1 MKRLFILLTTLIATV
16 TATAQQIPQDRLLD
30 GFARMYA
37 NSLQEKVY
45 VMTDKPYYSAG
56 ERIWLRGWVVDAV
69 SHTGQTPT
77 NYLYVDLIDA
87 GDNLVQ
93 RIKIKRDSTG
103 FSNAI
108 DLPSDIKAGSYS
120 LVAFTQWQTNWSEDF
135 FFRRRIEIGNS
146 IDDVVSH
153 EVSYVLGEDS
163 TATAL
168 VRFYGF
174 DGPYAGYRVQCT
186 EKREDKRDRNFT
198 LRTDSYGQ
206 VRVEY
211 TPIEGAVGE
220 IDMLLEVPNR
230 NFKTTVLLPDVN
242 NSIYVDFMP
251 EGGDLIAGTTQ
262 RVAFKAIGADGYG
275 RDVVGVV
282 RDASGVEVCPF
293 VAQHRGMGVFE
304 FAPKAGTI
312 YYAEVEHN
320 GRKLHYAM
328 PAVKSDGCALRAE
341 HEGDKW
347 ECEVLSSSEFDRST
361 LGALV
366 HSRGALVYMVN
377 DVTGRFSIPENV
389 LLEGISQV
397 AIYDRMTGTIY
408 SERLLFRHPSEQF
421 VVQTAT
427 DRPVTRKRQKVTL
440 DIKVANTSGITIKG
454 DYAAAVTD
462 RRMVRRNGTDEN
474 VVTSLLL
481 TSDLGGF
488 VEAPADYFGVAR
500 EHTDLLM
507 MTQGWRRFDIGEVV
521 RDSMALPKV
530 GFEQTQAI
538 EGRVFNAFN
547 REPKGAQL
555 VLHNSYTK
563 AFEKFELGNER
574 NGKFRIE
581 GLDYPDSTI
590 YTVSALNRYGQNMVL
605 SAKLNEH
612 KLPFPRAKI
621 FTRIKEGK
629 IEQYIPEEYLNS
641 NKEKFYQEGGMRVI
655 DIDEIVVTTKPLES
669 SVFKGVIPT
678 HVIFAEKYA
687 KHYHTALDLATKIP
701 GIRMEGDRI
710 GHMVSRGRAIT
721 MNQILAGAPLSALNP
736 RTLVPPIIY
745 VDDMPTPMSELL
757 QIPSTDVISV
767 SFFPASRAGIYGPN
781 QIQRGVLYFK
791 LVPNHLRKHRKDP
804 SISAIRPLG
813 YKPAVEYY
821 QPKYD
826 VPNQPDL
833 RTTVAWVPAVQ
844 FDDEGRA
851 TIEFYTADRTT
862 DYDVVVEGITDD
874 GRPCSVQAVV
884 ERKEAAR

>member
-282 RDASGVEVCPF
+282 RDASGAEVCPF

-328 PAVKSDGCALRAE
+328 PAVKNVGCALRAE

-421 VVQTAT
+421 VVQTET

-440 DIKVANTSGITIKG
+440 DIKVANTSGQIVSG
-454 DYAAAVTD
+454 DYAVAVTD

-521 RDSMALPKV
+521 RDS
-530 GFEQTQAI
+530 
-538 EGRVFNAFN
+538 
-547 REPKGAQL
+547 
-555 VLHNSYTK
+555 
-563 AFEKFELGNER
+563 
-574 NGKFRIE
+574 
-581 GLDYPDSTI
+581 
-590 YTVSALNRYGQNMVL
+590 
-605 SAKLNEH
+605 
-612 KLPFPRAKI
+612 
-621 FTRIKEGK
+621 
-629 IEQYIPEEYLNS
+629 
-641 NKEKFYQEGGMRVI
+641 I
-655 DIDEIVVTTKPLES
+655 DRKSVV
-669 SVFKGVIPT
+669 
-678 HVIFAEKYA
+678 
-687 KHYHTALDLATKIP
+687 
-701 GIRMEGDRI
+701 
-710 GHMVSRGRAIT
+710 
-721 MNQILAGAPLSALNP
+721 
-736 RTLVPPIIY
+736 
-745 VDDMPTPMSELL
+745 
-757 QIPSTDVISV
+757 
-767 SFFPASRAGIYGPN
+767 
-781 QIQRGVLYFK
+781 
-791 LVPNHLRKHRKDP
+791 
-804 SISAIRPLG
+804 
-813 YKPAVEYY
+813 
-821 QPKYD
+821 
-826 VPNQPDL
+826 
-833 RTTVAWVPAVQ
+833 
-844 FDDEGRA
+844 
-851 TIEFYTADRTT
+851 
-862 DYDVVVEGITDD
+862 
-874 GRPCSVQAVV
+874 
-884 ERKEAAR
+884 

>member
-1 MKRLFILLTTLIATV
+1 MKRLFILLITLIAAA

-56 ERIWLRGWVVDAV
+56 ERIWIRGWVVDAV

-93 RIKIKRDSTG
+93 RIKIKRDSIG

-282 RDASGVEVCPF
+282 RDASGAEVCPF

-328 PAVKSDGCALRAE
+328 PAVKNVGCALRAE

-421 VVQTAT
+421 VVQTET

-440 DIKVANTSGITIKG
+440 DIKVVNGSGQVVSG
-454 DYAAAVTD
+454 DYAVAVTD
-462 RRMVRRNGTDEN
+462 KRMVCRESSDEN

-488 VEAPADYFGVAR
+488 VEAPAEYFDEAR

-521 RDSMALPKV
+521 RDSMALPTI
-530 GFEQTQAI
+530 GFEQTPMI
-538 EGRVFNAFN
+538 EGRVTNALN
-547 REPKGAQL
+547 REPRGAQL
-555 VLHNSYTK
+555 VVHDSYTK
-563 AFEKFELGNER
+563 LFQHFELGDDR

-581 GLDYPDSTI
+581 GLDFPDSTVF
-590 YTVSALNRYGQNMVL
+590 TVSALNRKGQDNVL
-605 SAKLNEH
+605 GVEFVPTR
-612 KLPFPRAKI
+612 LPFPKAQILARLKDG
-621 FTRIKEGK
+621 RIE
-629 IEQYIPEEYLNS
+629 EYVPSEYLNT
-641 NKEKFYQEGGMRVI
+641 NKEKYYQEGGMRVI
-655 DIDEIVVTTKPLES
+655 DIEEIVVRAKPLES
-669 SVFKGVIPT
+669 SVFKGVIPIHELPVAKFAKT
-678 HVIFAEKYA
+678 HT
-687 KHYHTALDLATKIP
+687 TAWDLALKLHGVFAMPDGTFVTREK
-701 GIRMEGDRI
+701 
-710 GHMVSRGRAIT
+710 RGALTIT
-721 MNQILAGAPLSALNP
+721 EVLESEEVNLSPAKNVVP
-736 RTLVPPIIY
+736 RIY
-745 VDDMPTPMSELL
+745 VDDLETPIEELL
-757 QIPSTDVISV
+757 QIPSEDVVSV
-767 SFFPASRAGIYGPN
+767 SLVQSTNFGSSERWSD
-781 QIQRGVLYFK
+781 RGVCP
-791 LVPNHLRKHRKDP
+791 V
-804 SISAIRPLG
+804 
-813 YKPAVEYY
+813 
-821 QPKYD
+821 
-826 VPNQPDL
+826 
-833 RTTVAWVPAVQ
+833 
-844 FDDEGRA
+844 
-851 TIEFYTADRTT
+851 
-862 DYDVVVEGITDD
+862 
-874 GRPCSVQAVV
+874 
-884 ERKEAAR
+884 

>member
-153 EVSYVLGEDS
+153 EVSYVMGEDS

-282 RDASGVEVCPF
+282 RDASGAEVCPF

-421 VVQTAT
+421 VVQTET

-488 VEAPADYFGVAR
+488 VESPADYFGVAR

-521 RDSMALPKV
+521 RDSMALPTV

-555 VLHNSYTK
+555 VVHDNYTK
-563 AFEKFELGNER
+563 LFQHFELGDER

-581 GLDYPDSTI
+581 GLNFPDSTVF
-590 YTVSALNRYGQNMVL
+590 TVSALNRKGQDNVL
-605 SAKLNEH
+605 GVEFVPTR
-612 KLPFPRAKI
+612 LPFPKAQILARLKDG
-621 FTRIKEGK
+621 RIE
-629 IEQYIPEEYLNS
+629 EYVPSEYLNT
-641 NKEKFYQEGGMRVI
+641 NKEKYYQEGGMRVI
-655 DIDEIVVTTKPLES
+655 DIEEIVIRAKPLES
-669 SVFKGVIPT
+669 SVFKGVIPIHELPVAKFAKT
-678 HVIFAEKYA
+678 HT
-687 KHYHTALDLATKIP
+687 TAWDLALKLHGVFAMPDGTFVTREK
-701 GIRMEGDRI
+701 
-710 GHMVSRGRAIT
+710 RGAIT
-721 MNQILAGAPLSALNP
+721 MTEILESEDVNLSPAKNVVP
-736 RTLVPPIIY
+736 RIY
-745 VDDMPTPMSELL
+745 VDDLETPIEELL
-757 QIPSTDVISV
+757 QIPSEDVVSV
-767 SFFPASRAGIYGPN
+767 SLVPSYRAGLYGPDDLP
-781 QIQRGVLYFK
+781 QALIFYK
-791 LVPNHLRKHRKDP
+791 LKPDHLRKYRKNASVN
-804 SISAIRPLG
+804 SIAPLG
-813 YKPAVEYY
+813 YKQAVEYY

-884 ERKEAAR
+884 ERKEADR

>member
-282 RDASGVEVCPF
+282 RDASGAEVCPF

-328 PAVKSDGCALRAE
+328 PAVKSVGCALRAE

-421 VVQTAT
+421 VVQTET

-440 DIKVANTSGITIKG
+440 DIKVTNTSGITIKG

-488 VEAPADYFGVAR
+488 VESPADYFGVAR

-521 RDSMALPKV
+521 RDSMALPMV

-555 VLHNSYTK
+555 VVHDNYTK
-563 AFEKFELGNER
+563 LFQHFELGDER

-590 YTVSALNRYGQNMVL
+590 FTVSALNRKGQDNVL
-605 SAKLNEH
+605 GVEFVPTR
-612 KLPFPRAKI
+612 LPFPKAQILARLKD
-621 FTRIKEGK
+621 GK
-629 IEQYIPEEYLNS
+629 IEEYIPSEYLNT
-641 NKEKFYQEGGMRVI
+641 NKEKYYQEGGMRVI
-655 DIDEIVVTTKPLES
+655 DIEEIVVRAKPLES

-678 HVIFAEKYA
+678 HELPVAKFAKT
-687 KHYHTALDLATKIP
+687 HTTAWDLALKLHGVFAMPDGTFVTREK
-701 GIRMEGDRI
+701 
-710 GHMVSRGRAIT
+710 RGALTIT
-721 MNQILAGAPLSALNP
+721 EVLEREEVNLSPAKNVVP
-736 RTLVPPIIY
+736 RIY
-745 VDDMPTPMSELL
+745 VDDLETPIEELL
-757 QIPSTDVISV
+757 QIPSEDVVSV
-767 SFFPASRAGIYGPN
+767 SLVPSYRAGLYGPDDLP
-781 QIQRGVLYFK
+781 QALIFYK
-791 LVPNHLRKHRKDP
+791 LKPDHLRKYRKNA
-804 SISAIRPLG
+804 SINSIAPLG
-813 YKPAVEYY
+813 YKQAVEFY

-851 TIEFYTADRTT
+851 TIEFYTADRAT

-884 ERKEAAR
+884 ERKDADR

>member
-1 MKRLFILLTTLIATV
+1 MKRLFILLTTLMATV

-56 ERIWLRGWVVDAV
+56 ERIWIRGWVVDAV

-282 RDASGVEVCPF
+282 REASGAEVCPF

-320 GRKLHYAM
+320 GRKVHYAM
-328 PAVKSDGCALRAE
+328 PAVKGDGCALRAE

-421 VVQTAT
+421 VVQTET

-440 DIKVANTSGITIKG
+440 DIKVANASGITIKG

-488 VEAPADYFGVAR
+488 VESPADYFGVAR

-507 MTQGWRRFDIGEVV
+507 MTQGWRRFVIGEVV
-521 RDSMALPKV
+521 CDSMALPTV

-555 VLHNSYTK
+555 VVHDSYTK
-563 AFEKFELGNER
+563 LFQHFELGDER

-581 GLDYPDSTI
+581 GLDFPDSTVF
-590 YTVSALNRYGQNMVL
+590 TVSALNRKGQDNVL
-605 SAKLNEH
+605 GVEFVPTR
-612 KLPFPRAKI
+612 LPFPKAQILARLKD
-621 FTRIKEGK
+621 GK
-629 IEQYIPEEYLNS
+629 IEEYIPSEYLNT
-641 NKEKFYQEGGMRVI
+641 NKEKYYQEGGMRVI
-655 DIDEIVVTTKPLES
+655 DIEEIVVKAKPLES
-669 SVFKGVIPT
+669 SVFKGVIPIHELPVAKFAKT
-678 HVIFAEKYA
+678 HT
-687 KHYHTALDLATKIP
+687 TAWDLALKLHGVFAMPDGTFVTREK
-701 GIRMEGDRI
+701 
-710 GHMVSRGRAIT
+710 RGALTIT
-721 MNQILAGAPLSALNP
+721 EVLESEEVNLSPAKNVVP
-736 RTLVPPIIY
+736 RIY
-745 VDDMPTPMSELL
+745 VDDLETPIEELL
-757 QIPSTDVISV
+757 QIPSEDVVSV
-767 SFFPASRAGIYGPN
+767 SLVPSYRAGLYGPDDLP
-781 QIQRGVLYFK
+781 QALIFYK
-791 LVPNHLRKHRKDP
+791 LKPDHLRKYRKNA
-804 SISAIRPLG
+804 SINSIAPLG
-813 YKPAVEYY
+813 YKPAVEFY

>member
-1 MKRLFILLTTLIATV
+1 MKRLFILLITLITV
-16 TATAQQIPQDRLLD
+16 ATATAQHTPQDRLLD

-45 VMTDKPYYSAG
+45 LMTDKPYYSAG
-56 ERIWLRGWVVDAV
+56 ERIWIRGWVVDAV

-186 EKREDKRDRNFT
+186 EKREGKRDRNFT

-282 RDASGVEVCPF
+282 REASGVEVCPF

-421 VVQTAT
+421 VVQTET

-440 DIKVANTSGITIKG
+440 DIKVVNTSGITIKG

-488 VEAPADYFGVAR
+488 VESPAEYFDEAR

-521 RDSMALPKV
+521 RDSMALPII
-530 GFEQTQAI
+530 GFEQTQVI
-538 EGRVFNAFN
+538 EGRVSNALN
-547 REPKGAQL
+547 REPRGAQL
-555 VLHNSYTK
+555 VVHDSYTK
-563 AFEKFELGNER
+563 LFQHFELGDDR

-581 GLDYPDSTI
+581 GLDFPDSTVF
-590 YTVSALNRYGQNMVL
+590 TVSALNRKGQDNVL
-605 SAKLNEH
+605 GVELMTPR
-612 KLPFPRAKI
+612 LPFPKAQILARLKD
-621 FTRIKEGK
+621 GK
-629 IEQYIPEEYLNS
+629 IEEYIPSEYLNT
-641 NKEKFYQEGGMRVI
+641 NKEKYYQEGGMRVI
-655 DIDEIVVTTKPLES
+655 DIEEIVVTAKPLES
-669 SVFKGVIPT
+669 SVFKGVIPIHELPVAKFAKT
-678 HVIFAEKYA
+678 HT
-687 KHYHTALDLATKIP
+687 TAWDLALKLHGVFAMPDGTFVTREK
-701 GIRMEGDRI
+701 
-710 GHMVSRGRAIT
+710 RGAIT
-721 MNQILAGAPLSALNP
+721 MTEILESEDVNLSPAKNV
-736 RTLVPPIIY
+736 VPKIY
-745 VDDMPTPMSELL
+745 VDDLETPIEELL
-757 QIPSTDVISV
+757 QIPSEDVVSV
-767 SFFPASRAGIYGPN
+767 SLVPSYRAGLYGPDDLP
-781 QIQRGVLYFK
+781 QALIFYK
-791 LVPNHLRKHRKDP
+791 LKPDHLRKYRKNA
-804 SISAIRPLG
+804 SISSAAPLG
-813 YKPAVEYY
+813 YKQAVEFY

-851 TIEFYTADRTT
+851 TIEFYTADRAT

-884 ERKEAAR
+884 ERKEADR

>member
-282 RDASGVEVCPF
+282 RDASGAEVCPF

-328 PAVKSDGCALRAE
+328 PAVKSVGCALRAE

-389 LLEGISQV
+389 MLEGISQV

-421 VVQTAT
+421 VVQTET

-488 VEAPADYFGVAR
+488 VESPADYFGVAR

-521 RDSMALPKV
+521 RDSMALPTV

-555 VLHNSYTK
+555 VVHDNYTK
-563 AFEKFELGNER
+563 LFQHFELGDER

-581 GLDYPDSTI
+581 GLDFPDSTVF
-590 YTVSALNRYGQNMVL
+590 TVSALNRKGQDNVL
-605 SAKLNEH
+605 GVEFVPTR
-612 KLPFPRAKI
+612 LPFPKAQILARLKDG
-621 FTRIKEGK
+621 RIE
-629 IEQYIPEEYLNS
+629 EYVPSEYLNT
-641 NKEKFYQEGGMRVI
+641 NKEKYYQEGGMRVI
-655 DIDEIVVTTKPLES
+655 DIEEIVVRAKPLES
-669 SVFKGVIPT
+669 SVFKGVIPIHELPVAKFAKT
-678 HVIFAEKYA
+678 HT
-687 KHYHTALDLATKIP
+687 TAWDLALKLHGVFAMPDGTFVTREK
-701 GIRMEGDRI
+701 
-710 GHMVSRGRAIT
+710 RGALT
-721 MNQILAGAPLSALNP
+721 MTEILESEDVNLSPAKNVVP
-736 RTLVPPIIY
+736 RIY
-745 VDDMPTPMSELL
+745 VDDLETPIEELL
-757 QIPSTDVISV
+757 QIPSEDVVSV
-767 SFFPASRAGIYGPN
+767 SLVPSYRAGLYGPDDLP
-781 QIQRGVLYFK
+781 QALIFYK
-791 LVPNHLRKHRKDP
+791 LKPDHLRKYRKNASVN
-804 SISAIRPLG
+804 SIAPLG
-813 YKPAVEYY
+813 YKQAVEFY

-862 DYDVVVEGITDD
+862 DYDVVVEGITED

>member
-282 RDASGVEVCPF
+282 RDASGAEVCPF

-304 FAPKAGTI
+304 FTPKAGTI

-328 PAVKSDGCALRAE
+328 PAVKNVGCALRAE

-421 VVQTAT
+421 VVQTET

-440 DIKVANTSGITIKG
+440 DIKVANVSGITIKG
-454 DYAAAVTD
+454 DYAVAVTD
-462 RRMVRRNGTDEN
+462 KRMVRRNGTDEN

-481 TSDLGGF
+481 TSDLSGF

-521 RDSMALPKV
+521 RDSIALPTV

-590 YTVSALNRYGQNMVL
+590 FTVSALNRKGQDNVL
-605 SAKLNEH
+605 GVEFVPTR
-612 KLPFPRAKI
+612 LPFPKAQILARLKD
-621 FTRIKEGK
+621 GK
-629 IEQYIPEEYLNS
+629 IEEYIPSEYLNT
-641 NKEKFYQEGGMRVI
+641 NKEKYYQEGGMRVI
-655 DIDEIVVTTKPLES
+655 DIEEIVVRAKPLES

-678 HVIFAEKYA
+678 HELPVAKFAKT
-687 KHYHTALDLATKIP
+687 HTTAWDLALKLHGVFAMPDGTFVTREK
-701 GIRMEGDRI
+701 
-710 GHMVSRGRAIT
+710 RGALTIT
-721 MNQILAGAPLSALNP
+721 EVLESEEVNLSPAKNVVP
-736 RTLVPPIIY
+736 RIY
-745 VDDMPTPMSELL
+745 VDDLETPIEDLL
-757 QIPSTDVISV
+757 NIPSEDVVSV
-767 SFFPASRAGIYGPN
+767 SLVPSYRAGLYGPDDLP
-781 QIQRGVLYFK
+781 QALIFYK
-791 LVPNHLRKHRKDP
+791 LKPDHLRKYRKNASVN
-804 SISAIRPLG
+804 SIAPLG

-884 ERKEAAR
+884 ERKDAAR

>member
-1 MKRLFILLTTLIATV
+1 MKRLFILLITLITAA

-56 ERIWLRGWVVDAV
+56 ERIWIRGWVVDAV

-146 IDDVVSH
+146 IDDVVMH

-282 RDASGVEVCPF
+282 REASGAEVCPF

-304 FAPKAGTI
+304 FTPKAGTI

-328 PAVKSDGCALRAE
+328 PAVKSVGCALRAE

-421 VVQTAT
+421 VVQTET

-440 DIKVANTSGITIKG
+440 DIKVVNDLGQAVSG
-454 DYAAAVTD
+454 DYAVAITD
-462 RRMVRRNGTDEN
+462 KRMVRRNGTDEN

-488 VEAPADYFGVAR
+488 VESPADYFGVAR

-521 RDSMALPKV
+521 RDSMALPTV
-530 GFEQTQAI
+530 SFEQTQTI
-538 EGRVFNAFN
+538 EGRVSNALN
-547 REPKGAQL
+547 REPRGAQL
-555 VLHNSYTK
+555 VVHDSYTK
-563 AFEKFELGNER
+563 LFQHFELGDDR

-581 GLDYPDSTI
+581 GLDFPDSTVF
-590 YTVSALNRYGQNMVL
+590 TVSALNRKGQDNVL
-605 SAKLNEH
+605 GVELMTPR
-612 KLPFPRAKI
+612 LPFPKAQILARLKD
-621 FTRIKEGK
+621 GK
-629 IEQYIPEEYLNS
+629 IEEYIPSEYLNT
-641 NKEKFYQEGGMRVI
+641 NKEKYYQEGGMRVI
-655 DIDEIVVTTKPLES
+655 DIEEIVVTAKPLES
-669 SVFKGVIPT
+669 SVFKGVIPIHELPVAKFAKT
-678 HVIFAEKYA
+678 HT
-687 KHYHTALDLATKIP
+687 TAWDLALKLHGVFAMPDGTFVTREK
-701 GIRMEGDRI
+701 
-710 GHMVSRGRAIT
+710 RGAIT
-721 MNQILAGAPLSALNP
+721 MTEILESEDVNLSPAKNV
-736 RTLVPPIIY
+736 VPKIY
-745 VDDMPTPMSELL
+745 VDDLETPIEELL
-757 QIPSTDVISV
+757 QIPSEDVVSV
-767 SFFPASRAGIYGPN
+767 SLVPSYRAGLYGPDDLP
-781 QIQRGVLYFK
+781 QALIFYK
-791 LVPNHLRKHRKDP
+791 LKPDHLRKYRKNASVN
-804 SISAIRPLG
+804 SIAPLG
-813 YKPAVEYY
+813 YKQAVEYY
-821 QPKYD
+821 QPKYE

-844 FDDEGRA
+844 FDEEGRA
-851 TIEFYTADRTT
+851 TIEFYTADRTI

-884 ERKEAAR
+884 ERKEADR

>member
-282 RDASGVEVCPF
+282 REASGAEVCPF

-377 DVTGRFSIPENV
+377 DVTGRFSIPEKV

-421 VVQTAT
+421 VVQTET

-488 VEAPADYFGVAR
+488 VEAPADYFGEAR
-500 EHTDLLM
+500 EHIDLLM

-521 RDSMALPKV
+521 RDSMALPTV

-555 VLHNSYTK
+555 VVHDNYTK
-563 AFEKFELGNER
+563 LFQHFELGDER

-581 GLDYPDSTI
+581 GLDFPDSTVF
-590 YTVSALNRYGQNMVL
+590 TVSALNRKGQDNVL
-605 SAKLNEH
+605 GVEFVPTR
-612 KLPFPRAKI
+612 LPFPKAQILARLKD
-621 FTRIKEGK
+621 GK
-629 IEQYIPEEYLNS
+629 IEEYIPSEYLNT
-641 NKEKFYQEGGMRVI
+641 NKEKYYQEGGMRVI
-655 DIDEIVVTTKPLES
+655 DIEEIVVRAKPLES

-678 HVIFAEKYA
+678 HELPVAKFV
-687 KHYHTALDLATKIP
+687 KHYHTAWDLAFKLHGVVTTAD
-701 GIRMEGDRI
+701 GMFATRE
-710 GHMVSRGRAIT
+710 RAPAVT
-721 MNQILAGAPLSALNP
+721 LSSAMNGGNLRSYVYSVP
-736 RTLVPPIIY
+736 RVY
-745 VDDMPTPMSELL
+745 VDDMETPIRELES
-757 QIPSTDVISV
+757 IPSEDVVSV
-767 SFFPASRAGIYGPN
+767 SFVPSSRTGLFGPN
-781 QIQRGVLYFK
+781 EIPKALIFYRLK
-791 LVPNHLRKHRKDP
+791 PDHLRKYRKNA
-804 SISAIRPLG
+804 SINSITPLG
-813 YKPAVEYY
+813 YKQAVEFY

-884 ERKEAAR
+884 ERKEADR

>member
-1 MKRLFILLTTLIATV
+1 MKRLFILLTTLIATA

-108 DLPSDIKAGSYS
+108 DLPSGIKAGSYS

-282 RDASGVEVCPF
+282 RDASGAEVCPF

-328 PAVKSDGCALRAE
+328 PAVKSVGCALRAE

-421 VVQTAT
+421 VVQTET

-440 DIKVANTSGITIKG
+440 DIKVANTSCITIKG

-488 VEAPADYFGVAR
+488 VESPADYFGVAR

-521 RDSMALPKV
+521 RDSMALPMV

-555 VLHNSYTK
+555 VVHDNYTK
-563 AFEKFELGNER
+563 LFQHFELGDER
-574 NGKFRIE
+574 NSKFRIE

-590 YTVSALNRYGQNMVL
+590 FTVSALNRKGQDNVL
-605 SAKLNEH
+605 GVEFVPTR
-612 KLPFPRAKI
+612 LPFPKAQILARLKD
-621 FTRIKEGK
+621 GK
-629 IEQYIPEEYLNS
+629 IEEYIPSEYLNT
-641 NKEKFYQEGGMRVI
+641 NKEKYYQEGGMRVI
-655 DIDEIVVTTKPLES
+655 DIEEIVVRAKPLES

-678 HVIFAEKYA
+678 HELPVAKFAKT
-687 KHYHTALDLATKIP
+687 HTTAWDLALKLHGVFAMPDGTFVTREK
-701 GIRMEGDRI
+701 
-710 GHMVSRGRAIT
+710 RGALTIT
-721 MNQILAGAPLSALNP
+721 EVLESEEVNLSPAKNVVP
-736 RTLVPPIIY
+736 RIY
-745 VDDMPTPMSELL
+745 VDDLETPIEELL
-757 QIPSTDVISV
+757 QIPSEDVVSV
-767 SFFPASRAGIYGPN
+767 SLVPSYRAGLYGPDDLP
-781 QIQRGVLYFK
+781 QALIFYK
-791 LVPNHLRKHRKDP
+791 LKPDHLRKYRKNA
-804 SISAIRPLG
+804 SINSIAPLG
-813 YKPAVEYY
+813 YKQAVEFY

-851 TIEFYTADRTT
+851 TIEFYTADRAT

-884 ERKEAAR
+884 ERKDADR

>member
-282 RDASGVEVCPF
+282 RDASGAEVCPF

-328 PAVKSDGCALRAE
+328 PAVKNVGCALRAE

-421 VVQTAT
+421 VVQTET

-521 RDSMALPKV
+521 RDSMALPTV

-555 VLHNSYTK
+555 VVHDNYTNR
-563 AFEKFELGNER
+563 FEHFELGNER

-581 GLDYPDSTI
+581 GLDFPDSTVF
-590 YTVSALNRYGQNMVL
+590 TVSALNRKGQDNVL
-605 SAKLNEH
+605 GVEFVPTR
-612 KLPFPRAKI
+612 LPFPKAQILARLKD
-621 FTRIKEGK
+621 GK
-629 IEQYIPEEYLNS
+629 IEEYIPSEYLNT
-641 NKEKFYQEGGMRVI
+641 NKEKYYQEGGMRVI
-655 DIDEIVVTTKPLES
+655 DIEEIVVRAKPLES

-678 HVIFAEKYA
+678 HELPVAKFAKT
-687 KHYHTALDLATKIP
+687 HTTAWDLALKLHGVFAMPDGTFVTREK
-701 GIRMEGDRI
+701 
-710 GHMVSRGRAIT
+710 RGALTIT
-721 MNQILAGAPLSALNP
+721 EVLESEEVNLSPAKNVVP
-736 RTLVPPIIY
+736 RIY
-745 VDDMPTPMSELL
+745 VDDLETPIEDLL
-757 QIPSTDVISV
+757 NIPSEDVVSV
-767 SFFPASRAGIYGPN
+767 SLVPSYRAGLYGPDDLP
-781 QIQRGVLYFK
+781 QALIFYK
-791 LVPNHLRKHRKDP
+791 LKPDHLRKYRKNA
-804 SISAIRPLG
+804 SINSIAPLG
-813 YKPAVEYY
+813 YKQAVEFY

>member
-1 MKRLFILLTTLIATV
+1 MKRLFIILTTLIATV

-45 VMTDKPYYSAG
+45 LMTDKPYYSAG
-56 ERIWLRGWVVDAV
+56 ERIWIRGWVVDAV

-282 RDASGVEVCPF
+282 RDASGAEVCPF

-421 VVQTAT
+421 VVQTET

-440 DIKVANTSGITIKG
+440 DIKVANASGITIKG

-521 RDSMALPKV
+521 RDSMALPTV

-555 VLHNSYTK
+555 VVHDSYTNR
-563 AFEKFELGNER
+563 FEHFELGDER
-574 NGKFRIE
+574 NGKFRVE
-581 GLDYPDSTI
+581 GLDFPDSTI
-590 YTVSALNRYGQNMVL
+590 FMVSALNRKGQDNVL
-605 SAKLNEH
+605 GVEFVPTR
-612 KLPFPRAKI
+612 LPFPKAQILARLKD
-621 FTRIKEGK
+621 GK
-629 IEQYIPEEYLNS
+629 IEKYIPSEYLNT
-641 NKEKFYQEGGMRVI
+641 NKEKYYQEGGMRVI
-655 DIDEIVVTTKPLES
+655 DIEEIVVRAKPLES
-669 SVFKGVIPT
+669 SVFKGVIPIHELPVAKFAKT
-678 HVIFAEKYA
+678 HT
-687 KHYHTALDLATKIP
+687 TAWDLALKLHGVFAMPDGTFVTREK
-701 GIRMEGDRI
+701 
-710 GHMVSRGRAIT
+710 RGALTIT
-721 MNQILAGAPLSALNP
+721 EVLESEEVNLSPAKNVVP
-736 RTLVPPIIY
+736 RIY
-745 VDDMPTPMSELL
+745 VDDLETPIEELL
-757 QIPSTDVISV
+757 QIPSEDVVSV
-767 SFFPASRAGIYGPN
+767 SLVPSYRAGLYGPDDLP
-781 QIQRGVLYFK
+781 QALIFYK
-791 LVPNHLRKHRKDP
+791 LKPDHLRKYRKNASVN
-804 SISAIRPLG
+804 SIAPLG
-813 YKPAVEYY
+813 YKQAVEFY

>member
-120 LVAFTQWQTNWSEDF
+120 LVAFTRWQTNWSEDF

-282 RDASGVEVCPF
+282 RDASGAEVCPF

-328 PAVKSDGCALRAE
+328 PAVKNVGCALRAE

-421 VVQTAT
+421 VVQTET

-440 DIKVANTSGITIKG
+440 DIKVANASGITIKG

-521 RDSMALPKV
+521 RDSMALPTV

-555 VLHNSYTK
+555 VVHDSYTNR
-563 AFEKFELGNER
+563 FEHFELGDDR

-581 GLDYPDSTI
+581 GLDFPDSTVF
-590 YTVSALNRYGQNMVL
+590 TVSALNRKGQDNVL
-605 SAKLNEH
+605 GVEFVPTR
-612 KLPFPRAKI
+612 LPFPKAQILARLKD
-621 FTRIKEGK
+621 GK
-629 IEQYIPEEYLNS
+629 IEEYVPSEYLNT
-641 NKEKFYQEGGMRVI
+641 NKEKYYQEGGMRVI
-655 DIDEIVVTTKPLES
+655 DIEEIVVRAKPLES
-669 SVFKGVIPT
+669 SVFKGVIPIHELPVAKFAKT
-678 HVIFAEKYA
+678 HA
-687 KHYHTALDLATKIP
+687 TAWDLALKLHGVFAMPDGTFVTREK
-701 GIRMEGDRI
+701 
-710 GHMVSRGRAIT
+710 RGAIT
-721 MNQILAGAPLSALNP
+721 MTEILESEDVNLSPAKNVVP
-736 RTLVPPIIY
+736 RIY
-745 VDDMPTPMSELL
+745 VDDLETPIEELL
-757 QIPSTDVISV
+757 QIPSEDVVSV
-767 SFFPASRAGIYGPN
+767 SLVPSYRAGLYGPDDLP
-781 QIQRGVLYFK
+781 QALIFYK
-791 LVPNHLRKHRKDP
+791 LKPDHLRKYRKNASVN
-804 SISAIRPLG
+804 SIAPLG
-813 YKPAVEYY
+813 YKQAVEFY

-844 FDDEGRA
+844 FNDEGRA

>member
-282 RDASGVEVCPF
+282 RDASGAEVCPF

-328 PAVKSDGCALRAE
+328 PAVKNVGCALRAE

-421 VVQTAT
+421 VVQTET

-440 DIKVANTSGITIKG
+440 DIKVANTSGQIVSG
-454 DYAAAVTD
+454 DYAVAVTD

-521 RDSMALPKV
+521 RDSMALPMV

-555 VLHNSYTK
+555 VVHDNYTK
-563 AFEKFELGNER
+563 LFQHFELGDER

-581 GLDYPDSTI
+581 GLDFPDSTVF
-590 YTVSALNRYGQNMVL
+590 TVSALNRKGQDNVL
-605 SAKLNEH
+605 GVEFVPTR
-612 KLPFPRAKI
+612 LPFPKAQILARLKD
-621 FTRIKEGK
+621 GK
-629 IEQYIPEEYLNS
+629 IEEYIPSEYLNT
-641 NKEKFYQEGGMRVI
+641 NKEKYYQEGGMRVI
-655 DIDEIVVTTKPLES
+655 DIEEIVVRAKPLES
-669 SVFKGVIPT
+669 SVFKGVIPIHELPVAKFAKT
-678 HVIFAEKYA
+678 HT
-687 KHYHTALDLATKIP
+687 TAWDLALKLHGVFAMPDGTFVTREK
-701 GIRMEGDRI
+701 
-710 GHMVSRGRAIT
+710 RGALTIT
-721 MNQILAGAPLSALNP
+721 EVLESEEVNLSPAKNVVP
-736 RTLVPPIIY
+736 RIY
-745 VDDMPTPMSELL
+745 VDDLETPIEELL
-757 QIPSTDVISV
+757 QIPSEDVVSV
-767 SFFPASRAGIYGPN
+767 SLVPSYRAGLYGPDDLP
-781 QIQRGVLYFK
+781 QALIFYK
-791 LVPNHLRKHRKDP
+791 LKPDHLRKYRKNASVN
-804 SISAIRPLG
+804 SIAPLG
-813 YKPAVEYY
+813 YKQAVEFY

-844 FDDEGRA
+844 FDAEGRA

-884 ERKEAAR
+884 ERKETAR

>member
-108 DLPSDIKAGSYS
+108 DLPSGIKAGSYS

-282 RDASGVEVCPF
+282 RDASGAEVCPF

-328 PAVKSDGCALRAE
+328 PAVKSVGCALRAE

-421 VVQTAT
+421 VVQTET

-440 DIKVANTSGITIKG
+440 DIKVANTSCITIKG

-488 VEAPADYFGVAR
+488 VESPADYFGVAR

-521 RDSMALPKV
+521 RDSMALPMV

-555 VLHNSYTK
+555 VVHDNYTK
-563 AFEKFELGNER
+563 LFQHFELGDER
-574 NGKFRIE
+574 NSKFRIE

-590 YTVSALNRYGQNMVL
+590 FTVSALNRKGQDNVL
-605 SAKLNEH
+605 GVEFVPTR
-612 KLPFPRAKI
+612 LPFPKAQILARLKD
-621 FTRIKEGK
+621 GK
-629 IEQYIPEEYLNS
+629 IEEYIPSEYLNT
-641 NKEKFYQEGGMRVI
+641 NKEKYYQEGGMRVI
-655 DIDEIVVTTKPLES
+655 DIEEIVVRAKPLES

-678 HVIFAEKYA
+678 HELPVAKFAKT
-687 KHYHTALDLATKIP
+687 HTTAWDLALKLHGVFAMPDGTFVTREK
-701 GIRMEGDRI
+701 
-710 GHMVSRGRAIT
+710 RGALTIT
-721 MNQILAGAPLSALNP
+721 EVLESEEVNLSPAKNVVP
-736 RTLVPPIIY
+736 RIY
-745 VDDMPTPMSELL
+745 VDDLETPIEELL
-757 QIPSTDVISV
+757 QIPSEDVVSV
-767 SFFPASRAGIYGPN
+767 SLVPSYRAGLYGPDDLP
-781 QIQRGVLYFK
+781 QALIFYK
-791 LVPNHLRKHRKDP
+791 LKPDHLRKYRKNA
-804 SISAIRPLG
+804 SINSIAPLG
-813 YKPAVEYY
+813 YKQAVEFY

-851 TIEFYTADRTT
+851 TIEFYTADRAT

-884 ERKEAAR
+884 ERKDADR

>member
-282 RDASGVEVCPF
+282 RDASGAEVCPF

-328 PAVKSDGCALRAE
+328 PAVKNVGCALRAE

-421 VVQTAT
+421 VVQTET
-427 DRPVTRKRQKVTL
+427 DRPVTHKRQKVTL

-488 VEAPADYFGVAR
+488 VESPADYFGVAR
-500 EHTDLLM
+500 KHTDLLM

-521 RDSMALPKV
+521 RDSMALPTV

-555 VLHNSYTK
+555 VLHNSYTNR
-563 AFEKFELGNER
+563 FEHFELGDER

-581 GLDYPDSTI
+581 GLNFPDSTVF
-590 YTVSALNRYGQNMVL
+590 TVSALNRKGQDNVL
-605 SAKLNEH
+605 GVEFVPTR
-612 KLPFPRAKI
+612 LPFPKAQILARLKDG
-621 FTRIKEGK
+621 RIE
-629 IEQYIPEEYLNS
+629 EYVPSEYLNT
-641 NKEKFYQEGGMRVI
+641 NKEKYYQEGGMRVI
-655 DIDEIVVTTKPLES
+655 DIEEIVIRAKPLES
-669 SVFKGVIPT
+669 SVFKGVIPIHELPVAKFAKT
-678 HVIFAEKYA
+678 HT
-687 KHYHTALDLATKIP
+687 TAWDLALKLHGVFAMPDGTFVTREK
-701 GIRMEGDRI
+701 
-710 GHMVSRGRAIT
+710 RGAIT
-721 MNQILAGAPLSALNP
+721 MTEILESEDVNLSPAKNVVP
-736 RTLVPPIIY
+736 RIY
-745 VDDMPTPMSELL
+745 VDDLETPIEELL
-757 QIPSTDVISV
+757 QIPSEDVVSV
-767 SFFPASRAGIYGPN
+767 SLVPSYRAGLYGPDDLP
-781 QIQRGVLYFK
+781 QALIFYK
-791 LVPNHLRKHRKDP
+791 LKPDHLRKYRKNASVN
-804 SISAIRPLG
+804 SIAPLG
-813 YKPAVEYY
+813 YKQAVEYY

>member
-282 RDASGVEVCPF
+282 RDASGAEVCPF

-312 YYAEVEHN
+312 YYTEVEHN
-320 GRKLHYAM
+320 GRKMHYAM
-328 PAVKSDGCALRAE
+328 PAVKSVGCALRAE

-421 VVQTAT
+421 VVQTET

-521 RDSMALPKV
+521 RDSMALPTI

-555 VLHNSYTK
+555 VLHNSYTNR
-563 AFEKFELGNER
+563 FEHFELGDER

-581 GLDYPDSTI
+581 GLDFPDSTI
-590 YTVSALNRYGQNMVL
+590 FMVSALNRKGQDNVL
-605 SAKLNEH
+605 GVEFVPTR
-612 KLPFPRAKI
+612 LPFPKAQILARLKDG
-621 FTRIKEGK
+621 RIE
-629 IEQYIPEEYLNS
+629 EYVPSEYLNT
-641 NKEKFYQEGGMRVI
+641 NKEKYYQEGGMRVI
-655 DIDEIVVTTKPLES
+655 DIEEIVVRAKPLES
-669 SVFKGVIPT
+669 SVFKGVIPIHELPVAKFAKT
-678 HVIFAEKYA
+678 HT
-687 KHYHTALDLATKIP
+687 TAWDLALKLHGVFAMPDGTFVTREK
-701 GIRMEGDRI
+701 
-710 GHMVSRGRAIT
+710 RGALTIT
-721 MNQILAGAPLSALNP
+721 EVLESEEVNLSPAKNVVP
-736 RTLVPPIIY
+736 RIY
-745 VDDMPTPMSELL
+745 VDDLETPIEELL
-757 QIPSTDVISV
+757 QIPSEDVVSV
-767 SFFPASRAGIYGPN
+767 SLVPSYRAGLYGPDDLP
-781 QIQRGVLYFK
+781 QALIFYK
-791 LVPNHLRKHRKDP
+791 LKPDHLRKYRKNASVN
-804 SISAIRPLG
+804 SIAPLG
-813 YKPAVEYY
+813 YKQAVEFY

>member
-56 ERIWLRGWVVDAV
+56 ERIWIRGWVVDAV

-282 RDASGVEVCPF
+282 RDASGAEVCPF

-328 PAVKSDGCALRAE
+328 PAVKSVGCALRAE

-421 VVQTAT
+421 VVQTET

-488 VEAPADYFGVAR
+488 VESPADYFGVAR

-521 RDSMALPKV
+521 RDSMALPTV

-555 VLHNSYTK
+555 VVHDNYTK
-563 AFEKFELGNER
+563 LFQHFELGDER

-581 GLDYPDSTI
+581 GLDFPDSTI
-590 YTVSALNRYGQNMVL
+590 FTVSALNHKGQDNVL
-605 SAKLNEH
+605 GVEFVPTR
-612 KLPFPRAKI
+612 LPFPKAQILARLKDG
-621 FTRIKEGK
+621 RIE
-629 IEQYIPEEYLNS
+629 EYVPSEYLNT
-641 NKEKFYQEGGMRVI
+641 NKEKYYQEGGMRVI
-655 DIDEIVVTTKPLES
+655 DIEEIVVRAKPLES
-669 SVFKGVIPT
+669 SVFKGVIPIHELPVAKFAKT
-678 HVIFAEKYA
+678 HT
-687 KHYHTALDLATKIP
+687 TAWDLALKLHGVFAMPDGTFVTREK
-701 GIRMEGDRI
+701 
-710 GHMVSRGRAIT
+710 RGAIT
-721 MNQILAGAPLSALNP
+721 MTEILESEDVNLSPAKNVVP
-736 RTLVPPIIY
+736 RIY
-745 VDDMPTPMSELL
+745 VDDLETPIEELL
-757 QIPSTDVISV
+757 QIPSEDVVSV
-767 SFFPASRAGIYGPN
+767 SLVPSYRAGLYGPDDLP
-781 QIQRGVLYFK
+781 QALIFYK
-791 LVPNHLRKHRKDP
+791 LKPDHLRKYRKNASVN
-804 SISAIRPLG
+804 SIAPLG
-813 YKPAVEYY
+813 YKQAVEFY

-851 TIEFYTADRTT
+851 TIEFYTADRAT
-862 DYDVVVEGITDD
+862 DYDVVVEGITND

-884 ERKEAAR
+884 ERQEAAR